1 MSVEAALQHES
12 WKATMVDKLLALIRN
27 TTWSLVVLPSG
38 RRAIGCKWVFKVKEN
53 SDETILKYKA
63 PLVAKGS
70 HQIVGFDFIETFSL
84 MVKSTTIRIVL
95 TITVIREWS
104 IHQLDVNSVFL
115 NGNCKK
121 NSSWSSLLSLKIQ
134 KKESQYANFIKL
146 SMA

>member
-1 MSVEAALQHES
+1 MSVEAVFQHES
-12 WKATMVDKLLALIRN
+12 WKATMVDKLLASIRN
-27 TTWSLVVLPSG
+27 MTWSLVVLPSG

-53 SDETILKYKA
+53 LDETISKYKA

-84 MVKSTTIRIVL
+84 VVKSTTIRIVL
-95 TITVIREWS
+95 TIAVIREWL
-104 IHQLDVNSVFL
+104 IHQLDVNSAFL

-121 NSSWSSLLSLKIQ
+121 KSSWSSLLSLKIQ
-134 KKESQYANFIKL
+134 KKESRYANLIKL